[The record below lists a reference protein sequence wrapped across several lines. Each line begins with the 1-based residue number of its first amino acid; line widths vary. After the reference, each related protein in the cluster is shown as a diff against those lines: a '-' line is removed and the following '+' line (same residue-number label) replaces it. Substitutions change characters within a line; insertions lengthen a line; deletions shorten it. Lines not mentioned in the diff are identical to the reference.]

1 MFLVVLCVAHMCT
14 TLWKVYLEAPL
25 LTLSEAAA
33 AIDYFVLLWKHCNA
47 VHSVPHY
54 TFEQEGNK
62 MYVVVDGTLEV
73 LVKDKKVRDIGRG
86 DAVGELALLYR

>member
-1 MFLVVLCVAHMCT
+1 VCT
-14 TLWKVYLEAPL
+14 
-25 LTLSEAAA
+25 
-33 AIDYFVLLWKHCNA
+33 
-47 VHSVPHY
+47 VPHY